1 MTATDFLSTLVP
13 VTFFV
18 LLAIESLFR
27 TGRRGRTDP
36 ATNPA

>member
-1 MTATDFLSTLVP
+1 MTATDFFSILAP

-18 LLAIESLFR
+18 LLL
-27 TGRRGRTDP
+27 TLGPGGRCRTDP